1 MEENG
6 VGIPGLAKL
15 ETISQNAVAASER
28 GAILFVFFVF
38 LI

>member
-15 ETISQNAVAASER
+15 ENISQNAVAASE
-28 GAILFVFFVF
+28 
-38 LI
+38 

>member
-15 ETISQNAVAASER
+15 ETISQNAVAAGE
-28 GAILFVFFVF
+28 
-38 LI
+38 